1 MERWDGVK
9 YKKVDHS
16 RGGNIEYEYDVNF
29 IPKGPLGMRIGTD
42 ASNKDGRSI
51 VTHFL
56 KNGEGGVSL
65 AEQSGKIQRGDI
77 PIELN
82 GKNIE
87 GLSTS
92 ELNFMF
98 NGMFIGKIYMKKV
111 NIKFKRITELW
122 EEHQAQF
129 EPQKKKFEEYC
140 ETKTSSVSFFLIFL
154 SVFFFVVLF
163 FSLLINIIGF

>member
-16 RGGNIEYEYDVNF
+16 RGGNNEYEYDVNF

-87 GLSTS
+87 GMSTS
-92 ELNFMF
+92 AIIGEMRLAGRPLN
-98 NGMFIGKIYMKKV
+98 II
-111 NIKFKRITELW
+111 FKRIKENTTSL
-122 EEHQAQF
+122 
-129 EPQKKKFEEYC
+129 C
-140 ETKTSSVSFFLIFL
+140 ETKTNSVSSF
-154 SVFFFVVLF
+154 
-163 FSLLINIIGF
+163 

>member
-16 RGGNIEYEYDVNF
+16 RGGNNEYEYDVNF

-65 AEQSGKIQRGDI
+65 AEQSGKIQHGDI

-87 GLSTS
+87 GMSTS
-92 ELNFMF
+92 AI
-98 NGMFIGKIYMKKV
+98 IGEMRLAGRPL
-111 NIKFKRITELW
+111 NIKFKRIKENTTSL
-122 EEHQAQF
+122 
-129 EPQKKKFEEYC
+129 C
-140 ETKTSSVSFFLIFL
+140 ETKTNSVSSF
-154 SVFFFVVLF
+154 
-163 FSLLINIIGF
+163 

>member
-1 MERWDGVK
+1 VERWDGVK

-16 RGGNIEYEYDVNF
+16 RGGNNEYEYDVNF

-65 AEQSGKIQRGDI
+65 AEQSGKIQHGDI

-111 NIKFKRITELW
+111 NIKFKRIT
-122 EEHQAQF
+122 AQF
-129 EPQKKKFEEYC
+129 EQQKKKFEEYC
-140 ETKTSSVSFFLIFL
+140 ETKTSSVSFFLICLF
-154 SVFFFVVLF
+154 VFFFVVLF